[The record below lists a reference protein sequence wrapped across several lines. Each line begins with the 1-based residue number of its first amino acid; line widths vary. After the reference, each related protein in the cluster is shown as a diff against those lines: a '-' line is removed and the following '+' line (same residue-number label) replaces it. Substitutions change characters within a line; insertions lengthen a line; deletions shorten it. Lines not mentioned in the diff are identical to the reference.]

1 MGVISALAGLGSTLR
16 DAGSLAEVFVGNKA
30 RLETDEHA
38 EFIAALNQL
47 SAEFSQPRTNW
58 FDSLINGLNRLPRPA
73 MALGTLGLF
82 VYAMVDPVGF
92 AGRMQ
97 GLSLVPD
104 PLWWL
109 LGAIVSFYFGARE
122 LHYFRAGSRGV
133 NVNDVIRVKDLQDQI
148 ETLRPAPPA
157 PDAPITVAHTT
168 DPHFNAAVAEWRK
181 LHKSA

>member
-38 EFIAALNQL
+38 EFIATLNQL
-47 SAEFSQPRTNW
+47 SSEFAQPRTNW

-82 VYAMVDPVGF
+82 VYAMIDPVGF

-109 LGAIVSFYFGARE
+109 LGAIVSFYFSA
-122 LHYFRAGSRGV
+122 
-133 NVNDVIRVKDLQDQI
+133 
-148 ETLRPAPPA
+148 TLGRRL
-157 PDAPITVAHTT
+157 
-168 DPHFNAAVAEWRK
+168 RK
-181 LHKSA
+181 